1 MNIDFTQ
8 LGQFL
13 LKLVKLPPLRLIVA
27 ILLIINGIQFYIKKQ
42 SDADNKEVIKE
53 LTLKV
58 DNCRDMINNRDMFW
72 MMRLDSVR
80 IVHAEELRKRNEEL
94 EDLNSKQ
101 ERINKLME
109 KAINNSKKQIS
120 HE

>member
-1 MNIDFTQ
+1 MNIDFNQ

-13 LKLVKLPPLRLIVA
+13 LRLVKLPPLRLIIA

-42 SDADNKEVIKE
+42 SDIENKELIKE
-53 LTLKV
+53 VTIKL
-58 DNCRDMINNRDMFW
+58 DNCRDAINTRDMFW

-80 IVHAEELRKRNEEL
+80 IVHAEELKQRNKEL

-101 ERINKLME
+101 EKINHLME
-109 KAINNSKKQIS
+109 KTIINSKRR
-120 HE
+120 